1 MNNIIKVIAV
11 ILIFVLVSI
20 LASFYENELI
30 NFAKNIGSFGIVFY
44 VLTTAIAIIIPMW
57 GNLFLIPVATIMW
70 GPFITALLS
79 ILGWVIGSQTSF
91 LLGRLFK
98 NRIIKMFPGL
108 TESNYVERLVSKK
121 YTYTSL
127 IFLRMT
133 LPVDILS
140 YSLGIFVSRITAYQN
155 FVTSFVGVI
164 PFAFVFSYFNN
175 IPKIYSIGL
184 FVSMTCF
191 FFIYSSIMLKNKG

>member
-11 ILIFVLVSI
+11 ILLFISVSI

-30 NFAKNIGSFGIVFY
+30 YFAKNIGSFGIMFY
-44 VLTTAIAIIIPMW
+44 VLTTALAVIIPMW

-98 NRIIKMFPGL
+98 KRILKMFPAL
-108 TESNYVERLVSKK
+108 IESDYVERLVSKK

-127 IFLRMT
+127 ILLRMT

-140 YSLGIFVSRITAYQN
+140 YALGIFVPRITAYQN
-155 FVTSFVGVI
+155 FVTSFIGVI
-164 PFAFVFSYFNN
+164 PFAFAFSYFNN
-175 IPKIYSIGL
+175 IPKIYLIGL
-184 FVSMTCF
+184 FVSMACI